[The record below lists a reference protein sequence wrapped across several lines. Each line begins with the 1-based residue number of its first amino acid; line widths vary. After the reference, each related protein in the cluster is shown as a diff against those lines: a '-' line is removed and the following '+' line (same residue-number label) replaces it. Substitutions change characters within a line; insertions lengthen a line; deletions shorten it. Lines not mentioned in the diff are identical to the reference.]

1 MSQTVIQVEE
11 VSKQYRL
18 GAIGGR
24 RLVDDV
30 NSAWAKFRGK
40 ADPLSKVDG
49 TKNLSVGEKFW
60 ALNEI
65 SFDVKQ
71 GEALGI
77 IGRNGAGK
85 STLLKILS
93 RITSPTSGEV
103 RLKGRIASL
112 LEVGTGF
119 HPELTGREN
128 VFLNGAILG
137 MTKDEI
143 RKHFDEIVAFS
154 DVERF
159 IDTPVKRYS
168 SGMKVRLAFAVAAH
182 LEAEILIVDEVL
194 AVGDAEFQ
202 KKCLGKMGDV
212 TSQGRTILF
221 VSHNMVAVQTL
232 CKSAI
237 FLSNGRLT
245 DSGDPSS
252 IISKYL
258 ESSITQDQL
267 QEWKTPE
274 SAPGNEFVKISRI
287 RVFPEGD
294 RESGLI
300 TMQTPVNV
308 ETKFWRLSET
318 RNAYL
323 VYHLVDE
330 QGIIVLTTSAEMPKN
345 TEGEY
350 VSSFQIP
357 GKLLNSGYY
366 TLRFRILENGRQTYD
381 NHNMASFT
389 VVDIAPRNRSNLG
402 REPGVIQLHLPWSTM
417 GSANDVSS
425 SAASLVAGK

>member
-1 MSQTVIQVEE
+1 MSQAIIQIDNI
-11 VSKQYRL
+11 SKQYRL
-18 GAIGGR
+18 GEIGGR

-40 ADPLSKVDG
+40 ADPLSKVDAKAG
-49 TKNLSVGEKFW
+49 LTMGEKFW
-60 ALNEI
+60 ALKQV

-93 RITSPTSGEV
+93 RITSPTSGEI
-103 RLKGRIASL
+103 RLKGRVASL

-143 RKHFDEIVAFS
+143 KKRFDEIVAFS

-194 AVGDAEFQ
+194 AVGDIEFQ
-202 KKCLGKMGDV
+202 KKCLTKMGGITTD
-212 TSQGRTILF
+212 GRTILF

-237 FLSNGRLT
+237 FLKDGKLT
-245 DSGDPSS
+245 DSGDPET

-258 ESSITQDQL
+258 ESSVTQSQS
-267 QEWKTPE
+267 QEWTTPE
-274 SAPGNEFVKISRI
+274 LAPGNDLVRI
-287 RVFPEGD
+287 NRLRVFPEGD
-294 RESGLI
+294 NDSELI
-300 TMQTPVNV
+300 TMQTPINV
-308 ETKFWRLSET
+308 EIKYWRLAEN
-318 RNAYL
+318 RNAYF
-323 VYHLVDE
+323 VYHLFNE
-330 QGIIVLTTSAEMPKN
+330 QGITVLTTGADISKN
-345 TEGEY
+345 SKGEY

-357 GKLLNSGYY
+357 GGLLNSGFY

-381 NHNMASFT
+381 NQNMSSFS
-389 VVDIAPRNRSNLG
+389 VVDVAPRNRSVLG
-402 REPGVIQLHLPWSTM
+402 KEPGVIQIDLPWSTARS
-417 GSANDVSS
+417 GN
-425 SAASLVAGK
+425 